1 MSQSP
6 PGTAELP
13 AGQLRE
19 LAAELLSAAGV
30 GAAQAS
36 VTAGLL
42 VLADA
47 WGESSH
53 GLLRLPH
60 YLRRLRAGGC
70 NATASLTPVAEY
82 GGVVTLD
89 GHAGLGHWQLWEA
102 AGRAAQ
108 RAQQYGIAA
117 VGVANSSHCG
127 ALGAYVYPLL
137 EQGLIGLVFSTGPAV
152 MPPWGGTEK
161 LLSTSPLAAGI
172 PSRPRPIV
180 VDLATSAVAR
190 GKIAALAANGQP
202 LPDGWALAADGS
214 PTTDAEQALHG
225 MLAPLGGAKGY
236 ALALLVEA
244 LSAALVGPL
253 PAASVPDMFR
263 PDDDALPQGIGHLVI
278 GIDPRRFHA
287 GAESGAAF
295 DALAQSVIEA
305 GGRIPSAARIAP
317 SELQATHPV
326 AVAEPVLRELGD
338 WVGRLGV
345 WRPSWLARTSEAVA

>member
-1 MSQSP
+1 MSPAPQ
-6 PGTAELP
+6 GTAELP

-30 GAAQAS
+30 GTEQAL

-70 NATASLTPVAEY
+70 NAAASLTPVGEY
-82 GGVVTLD
+82 GGVLTLD

-108 RAQQYGIAA
+108 RAQRQGIAA

-127 ALGAYVYPLL
+127 ALGAYVYPLV
-137 EQGLIGLVFSTGPAV
+137 EQGMVGLVFSTGPAV
-152 MPPWGGTEK
+152 MPPWGGSEK

-180 VDLATSAVAR
+180 IDLATSAVAR
-190 GKIAALAANGQP
+190 GKIAALAAAGRS
-202 LPDGWALAADGS
+202 LPAGWALAADGS
-214 PTTDAEQALHG
+214 PTTNAEQALHG

-244 LSAALVGPL
+244 LTAALVGPL

-263 PDDDALPQGIGHLVI
+263 PEDDALPQGIGHLVI
-278 GIDPRRFHA
+278 GIDPRRFRA
-287 GAESGAAF
+287 GAESATAF
-295 DALAQSVIEA
+295 DALAHSVTEA

-317 SELQATHPV
+317 RELQSTHPV
-326 AVAEPVLRELGD
+326 VATRQVLGELGG
-338 WVGRLGV
+338 WAERLGV
-345 WRPSWLARTSEAVA
+345 WRPSWLVRATAAVA